1 MERIKLTKEEKQ
13 VLRLTKHYEQCPS
26 TYPKKM
32 FQACI
37 YTLESKGL
45 VRGCW
50 SSEYEI
56 VGAQLTNFGK
66 LYMAVNPRL
75 RNPID
80 LERITLAIASV
91 SLALAIVAILIV
103 GFKHLFN

>member
-1 MERIKLTKEEKQ
+1 
-13 VLRLTKHYEQCPS
+13 
-26 TYPKKM
+26 M

-37 YTLESKGL
+37 YTFEGKGL

-50 SSEYEI
+50 SSGGEI

-75 RNPID
+75 RNPIN

-91 SLALAIVAILIV
+91 SFALAIVAILIV
-103 GFKHLFN
+103 GFRHLFN